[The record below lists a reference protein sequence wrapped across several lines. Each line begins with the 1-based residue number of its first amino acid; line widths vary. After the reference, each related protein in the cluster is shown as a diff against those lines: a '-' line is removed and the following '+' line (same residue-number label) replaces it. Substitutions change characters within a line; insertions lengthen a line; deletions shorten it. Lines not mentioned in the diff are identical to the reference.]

1 MNKPKPK
8 NVREWFAF
16 FGGEESG
23 STLELASKIWDAAI
37 ESIKIRPVTVLDI
50 VHNHLLEIGADGLC
64 NSHGCGCGLDQLVS
78 CGNIMEDCEAAKRV
92 KCVPQE
98 SCSCDEPSDFCYIPF
113 NTELDNDQ
121 ANG

>member
-1 MNKPKPK
+1 MLQL
-8 NVREWFAF
+8 
-16 FGGEESG
+16 SQ
-23 STLELASKIWDAAI
+23 S
-37 ESIKIRPVTVLDI
+37 KIRPVTVLDI

-113 NTELDNDQ
+113 NTELTMINQ
-121 ANG
+121 RLTKIAMQFKL